1 MPRLMIIIGSTRPGR
16 IGLPIAEWFIELA
29 GERGSFE
36 VDVADLAEI
45 DLPFLDEANHPALG
59 KYEKPHTLAW
69 SEQVSAA
76 DAFVLV
82 TPEYN
87 FSMTAP
93 VKNAFDFLFR
103 EWHYKPIGFVSYGAV
118 SGGIRAVQ
126 QLKQVTTTL
135 SMMPINQAVVLQ
147 NAKQMFDDDG
157 VFVPTEQ
164 AEKAAVAMLGELRRW
179 SDALTPLRATS

>member
-1 MPRLMIIIGSTRPGR
+1 MVIIGSTRPGR
-16 IGLPIAEWFIELA
+16 IGLPIAEWFIDLA
-29 GERGSFE
+29 REDGSFD
-36 VDVADLAEI
+36 VDVADLAKL
-45 DLPFLDEANHPALG
+45 DLPFLDEVNHPALG

-69 SEQVSAA
+69 SAQVAAA

-103 EWHYKPIGFVSYGAV
+103 EWHYKPIGFVSYGAI

-126 QLKQVTTTL
+126 QLKQLTTTL

-147 NAKQMFDDDG
+147 GAKQMFDDDG
-157 VFVPTEQ
+157 MFVASDH
-164 AEKAAVAMLGELRRW
+164 AEKSATAMLAELRRW
-179 SDALTPLRATS
+179 CDALTPLRASS